1 MTTRSS
7 RNRSWRATLENLL
20 VVWLASAI
28 GPGVALALSWFGVG

>member
-7 RNRSWRATLENLL
+7 RNRSWRATVENLL

-28 GPGVALALSWFGVG
+28 GPVFALAVSWFGLG